1 MNNKLLILIALVIA
15 IGAYYAQKA
24 SHTITAASQ
33 EQAKETQVRSVG
45 EAAIGGE
52 FALEDQNGNTFT
64 QENLKGHYS
73 LVFFGFANCPDMC
86 PTALTHITQAMEL
99 LPEEIANRITPVF
112 ITIDPK
118 RDTPEALKAYAANF
132 HPRLVALSGTREQT
146 TQAASAFKVY
156 HQVADPS
163 VEDYMVNHSGFI
175 YVMDE
180 EGKYVRHF
188 PHTATPE
195 AMAEDLRS
203 IVK

>member
-1 MNNKLLILIALVIA
+1 MNNKLLILIAVAIA

-24 SHTITAASQ
+24 SHSISVNQ
-33 EQAKETQVRSVG
+33 QQAEMRSSG
-45 EAAIGGE
+45 TAAIGGA
-52 FALEDQNGNTFT
+52 FSLIDQNGNGFT

-86 PTALTHITQAMEL
+86 PTALTSITQAMEL
-99 LPEEIANRITPVF
+99 LPEEIASRITPVF

-118 RDTPEALKAYAANF
+118 RDTPESLKDYAANF
-132 HPRLVALSGTREQT
+132 HPRLIALTGTREQT
-146 TQAASAFKVY
+146 TQAATAFKVY
-156 HQVADPS
+156 HQVADPA

-180 EGKYVRHF
+180 KGNYVQHF
-188 PHTATPE
+188 SHTAAPE